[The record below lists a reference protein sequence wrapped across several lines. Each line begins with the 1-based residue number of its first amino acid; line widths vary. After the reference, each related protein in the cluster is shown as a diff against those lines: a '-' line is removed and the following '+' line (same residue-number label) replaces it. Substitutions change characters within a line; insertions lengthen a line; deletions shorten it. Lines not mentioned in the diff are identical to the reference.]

1 MLRLAVLASG
11 QGSNLRAIYH
21 AIASGKLTDVEI
33 SLVISNNSKSGAIEF
48 ARERGIPSVHIS
60 LLVAG
65 DDQTKFENE
74 LLNAFERFHIDL
86 IVLAGYMKLLPDIV
100 IAKYHKRIINIHP
113 ALLPDFGGQGMYGLH
128 VHRAVLASGNK
139 VSGATVH
146 FVEHEFDSG
155 EIILQKKCEVLET
168 DTPELLSERV
178 RILEHEILPIAIQQI
193 ISISKVINE

>member
-1 MLRLAVLASG
+1 MRLAVLASG